1 MTETTYIRVGGSQP
15 IKWIVRA
22 VSGKSEERPIAG
34 IVVVKVSIV
43 RVTDI

>member
-1 MTETTYIRVGGSQP
+1 MTETTYIRLGSSQL

-22 VSGKSEERPIAG
+22 VSGKSEERAIAG

-43 RVTDI
+43 RETDI